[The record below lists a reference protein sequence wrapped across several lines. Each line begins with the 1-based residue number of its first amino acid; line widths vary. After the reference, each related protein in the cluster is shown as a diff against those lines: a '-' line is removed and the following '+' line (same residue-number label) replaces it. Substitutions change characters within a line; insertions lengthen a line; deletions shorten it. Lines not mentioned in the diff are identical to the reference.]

1 MSILAVPAFPHEI
14 TGYTNVLSVQG
25 NSRAGLFDRGAPG
38 SILQDHVSGTLPY
51 QGQDIDMIVW
61 PENASDLNPLQ
72 SVLAAQVLTAV
83 SAKLDAPIVTGTI
96 TVDEQDRVFNSSLV
110 WTDKALAQYDKIHP
124 VPFAEYMPNREFW
137 RLFQPDLVDLVT
149 RDYSFGTR
157 PNVVDINGVLAGISI
172 CFDITDDNQAYLMI
186 GDGAEI
192 ILAQTNNADFGKTSE
207 NLQQLS
213 IARLRAI
220 ETARSVVNI
229 STVGTS
235 AVISPDGATLDSIP
249 AYQPAEMLTTVPLST
264 TITPAMSFG
273 RVIEW
278 SIGAV
283 AIAGVLLILIRRKP

>member
-1 MSILAVPAFPHEI
+1 
-14 TGYTNVLSVQG
+14 
-25 NSRAGLFDRGAPG
+25 
-38 SILQDHVSGTLPY
+38 
-51 QGQDIDMIVW
+51 
-61 PENASDLNPLQ
+61 
-72 SVLAAQVLTAV
+72 
-83 SAKLDAPIVTGTI
+83 
-96 TVDEQDRVFNSSLV
+96 
-110 WTDKALAQYDKIHP
+110 
-124 VPFAEYMPNREFW
+124 MPNREFW

-235 AVISPDGATLDSIP
+235 AVISPDGSTLDSIP